1 MLLNKHPL
9 SRVGLTSQQGQDAA
23 TSCVLV
29 SFHFISILLLAMSD
43 SLSSLISA
51 VERADSATGLTD
63 AVQALAD
70 ACLPGAIPTLVEALS
85 YNNPGAAVA
94 AVDGLVNLGE
104 PAVSG
109 LLEQL
114 DSNNYTARSWAIRA
128 LAGIGD
134 PRGLVT
140 LLGAATAD
148 FSMSVRRAAARG
160 LGSMKWYCFPS
171 HLLEV
176 AQAEALESLLFVA
189 RQDEEWVVRYAA
201 VVGLESLALA
211 LTSQNAPGRAEIEA
225 QFTQMTVEET
235 SPSVRARV
243 WKAQQQLRDMTH
255 HRTETTGSDYSPLS
269 ATDWEQI
276 LEKLYQRKLAERST
290 LSAGDPRNYRELL
303 TTASAT

>member
-1 MLLNKHPL
+1 MALLELVNGK
-9 SRVGLTSQQGQDAA
+9 GDTAA
-23 TSCVLV
+23 SYTLFL
-29 SFHFISILLLAMSD
+29 FHSIIYFLLAMSD
-43 SLSSLISA
+43 SLFSLISA
-51 VERADSATGLTD
+51 VDRADSATALTD

-70 ACLPGAIPTLVEALS
+70 ACLPGAIPTLVEALN

-104 PAVSG
+104 PAVPG

-201 VVGLESLALA
+201 VVGLEALALA

-225 QFTQMTVEET
+225 QFAQMTAEEA

-243 WKAQQQLRDMTH
+243 WKAQQQLQEMTH
-255 HRTETTGSDYSPLS
+255 HRTETAGSDYSPLS

-276 LEKLYQRKLAERST
+276 LEKLYQRKLAERET
-290 LSAGDPRNYRELL
+290 LPEGDPRNYR
-303 TTASAT
+303 